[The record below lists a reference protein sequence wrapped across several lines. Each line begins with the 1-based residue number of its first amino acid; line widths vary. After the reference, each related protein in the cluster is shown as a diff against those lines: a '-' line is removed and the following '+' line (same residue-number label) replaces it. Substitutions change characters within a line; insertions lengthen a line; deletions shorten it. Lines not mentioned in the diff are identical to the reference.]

1 MATITLYKDKVNG
14 VGSLLDDIIKSSNN
28 LNVQLGTLKNTLQGV
43 DSSTCNLQDTIDSI
57 SSSSKSENDKVE
69 DLKRLNGRLTEF
81 IEMVSHRDSSAKSEI
96 ERAKEDFYT
105 KYSYLKP
112 ECEKSTWEHI
122 CDGLKSACE
131 WCKEHWKEI
140 CLVLEVIVAIVC
152 LCIPGLQGVG
162 MMILTGM
169 LIGFLSGAIMGGLAG
184 YAQYG
189 VAGILPGVIDGAE
202 NGMLIGGLMG
212 GLGGAGAL
220 AGATFGC
227 SAAMTTIFSVSTKI
241 TIGMMAF
248 DLTALA
254 YNFQNRFL
262 YDTGINLG
270 LVDPTAGRFISDL
283 NQKAHSNPFY
293 NALQLVAGGAAAF
306 SGGYVR
312 TAACFIAG
320 TVIATVDGFVQIE
333 NIKSGDVVLS
343 TDVDAM
349 RTRYMRVLD
358 TYIREVDKLVHL
370 TINNETLITTVD
382 HPFYVNGHGFV
393 RAEALCIGSQLMDV
407 HGNICCVEHI
417 FHEKLRDEKRTV
429 YNFQVDDYHTYHVG
443 YQKILVHNA
452 GAEYQLPEAFDYLSE
467 EAKQKQIDALK
478 RMSDSD
484 RETYMQ
490 VVEKEP
496 QITAKVQEITSK
508 AGGELEGLDY
518 RLKTPT
524 STYEKMYGR
533 ATSKPITE
541 MNDLIRYTEIFEPDQ
556 LAEGTNL
563 SLQEFEANG
572 YSVARVKNTW
582 GDTSN
587 PYNGINATILS
598 PEGQAFEVQFHTLE
612 SFNLK
617 NGQLHS
623 LYEQCR
629 VLSPSD
635 PMVAQLND
643 EMFALSESLQKPLN
657 INEVLNK

>member
-28 LNVQLGTLKNTLQGV
+28 LNVQLGTLKDTLQGV

-57 SSSSKSENDKVE
+57 SSSSKSENEKVE

-140 CLVLEVIVAIVC
+140 CLVLEVIVAIIC

-169 LIGFLSGAIMGGLAG
+169 LIGFLSGAVMGGLAG

-220 AGATFGC
+220 AGVTFGC
-227 SAAMTTIFSVSTKI
+227 SAAMTTIFSISTKI

-270 LVDPTAGRFISDL
+270 LVDPTAGKFISDL

-320 TVIATVDGFVQIE
+320 TVIATVDGFVQID

-343 TDVDAM
+343 TDVDTM

-370 TINNETLITTVD
+370 TIHNETLITTVD
-382 HPFYVNGHGFV
+382 HPFYVNGQGFV
-393 RAEALCIGSQLMDV
+393 IAEELCIGSQLMDAQ
-407 HGNICCVEHI
+407 GNICCVEQI
-417 FHEKLRDEKRTV
+417 FHEELCDEKRKV

-452 GAEYQLPEAFDYLSE
+452 DYDFSDTNYTRKGNDERLTLNDGE
-467 EAKQKQIDALK
+467 ETV
-478 RMSDSD
+478 
-484 RETYMQ
+484 TYRR
-490 VVEKEP
+490 
-496 QITAKVQEITSK
+496 VQ
-508 AGGELEGLDY
+508 GG
-518 RLKTPT
+518 
-524 STYEKMYGR
+524 
-533 ATSKPITE
+533 
-541 MNDLIRYTEIFEPDQ
+541 N
-556 LAEGTNL
+556 GTNSSQQRIAVNDDGSVNISNKSADL
-563 SLQEFEANG
+563 NVSIDNGEHSAYFRDLRGESSYTVEFEVPKWFDDFIQENTVSQEG
-572 YSVARVKNTW
+572 YRTN
-582 GDTSN
+582 
-587 PYNGINATILS
+587 
-598 PEGQAFEVQFHTLE
+598 
-612 SFNLK
+612 
-617 NGQLHS
+617 
-623 LYEQCR
+623 
-629 VLSPSD
+629 
-635 PMVAQLND
+635 
-643 EMFALSESLQKPLN
+643 PLN
-657 INEVLNK
+657 QGGTAPKLTDVTTPGNSFELPAPWSEWIEEVASNGRIIK